1 MKILCTPVIIFI
13 EYYFYNKETSR
24 NTILSLVTV
33 CIGIFITVVTEMS
46 MNFIGTVYAI
56 LAIASN
62 SLYTIVR
69 KKNKKSG
76 EKQNKMNFKQM
87 LYKYYCINR

>member
-24 NTILSLVTV
+24 NTMLSLVPV
-33 CIGIFITVVTEMS
+33 CIGIFITVVTDMS

-56 LAIASN
+56 VAIASN

-69 KKNKKSG
+69 KKK
-76 EKQNKMNFKQM
+76 
-87 LYKYYCINR
+87 